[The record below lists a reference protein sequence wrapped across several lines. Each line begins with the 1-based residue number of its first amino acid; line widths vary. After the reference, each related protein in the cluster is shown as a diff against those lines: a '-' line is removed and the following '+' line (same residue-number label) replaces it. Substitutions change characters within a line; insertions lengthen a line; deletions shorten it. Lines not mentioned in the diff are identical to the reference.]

1 MTFAGALAAGAVPGT
16 SLNLIAVIAAGVAG
30 NVAGSYIA
38 WAVGRYGGQP
48 ALRRWGRRLW
58 LRDHDLDRATS
69 WFGRYGPKAVLIG
82 RVLPVV
88 RTFISLPAGIAGME
102 PVRFGIYTLIGCIPW
117 TAALAC
123 AGYAVGSN
131 WQSIVNALRGPT
143 YVIAGL
149 VVIGLIVAT
158 WWYVRRHRADR
169 AAGGRRPDAADRQ
182 PDARARR

>member
-1 MTFAGALAAGAVPGT
+1 
-16 SLNLIAVIAAGVAG
+16 
-30 NVAGSYIA
+30 
-38 WAVGRYGGQP
+38 
-48 ALRRWGRRLW
+48 
-58 LRDHDLDRATS
+58 
-69 WFGRYGPKAVLIG
+69 
-82 RVLPVV
+82 
-88 RTFISLPAGIAGME
+88 ME

>member
-1 MTFAGALAAGAVPGT
+1 M
-16 SLNLIAVIAAGVAG
+16 
-30 NVAGSYIA
+30 
-38 WAVGRYGGQP
+38 
-48 ALRRWGRRLW
+48 
-58 LRDHDLDRATS
+58 
-69 WFGRYGPKAVLIG
+69 
-82 RVLPVV
+82 

-131 WQSIVNALRGPT
+131 WQSIVNAFRGPT

-169 AAGGRRPDAADRQ
+169 AAGDRRPDAAGRQ
-182 PDARARR
+182 PDVKARR